1 MFCICNQSLDFT
13 FSPNEVISQ
22 KPKQALASP
31 VKSRV
36 FAACFLLLQ
45 FAVSS
50 TFLEV
55 FVHYAQ
61 RDDLMCNVLRFCRVS
76 SPFCQKG
83 FARLLRLPTV
93 LCRLQQNHIGK
104 EQTASKSAAEKDM
117 SYLTALYDRF
127 RIVTKESV
135 DLKQEVS
142 ATHEALHAT
151 LNREQQKLLLRLIDA
166 EDSYLEQQRLDSF
179 VSGLRLSD
187 GIRTEL
193 DALTG
198 DLSQTDDLM
207 PPCDRLIQ

>member
-1 MFCICNQSLDFT
+1 
-13 FSPNEVISQ
+13 
-22 KPKQALASP
+22 
-31 VKSRV
+31 
-36 FAACFLLLQ
+36 
-45 FAVSS
+45 
-50 TFLEV
+50 
-55 FVHYAQ
+55 
-61 RDDLMCNVLRFCRVS
+61 
-76 SPFCQKG
+76 
-83 FARLLRLPTV
+83 
-93 LCRLQQNHIGK
+93 
-104 EQTASKSAAEKDM
+104 M

-135 DLKQEVS
+135 DLKKAVS
-142 ATHEALHAT
+142 AAHEALHAT

-166 EDSYLEQQRLDSF
+166 EDSYLEQERLDSF